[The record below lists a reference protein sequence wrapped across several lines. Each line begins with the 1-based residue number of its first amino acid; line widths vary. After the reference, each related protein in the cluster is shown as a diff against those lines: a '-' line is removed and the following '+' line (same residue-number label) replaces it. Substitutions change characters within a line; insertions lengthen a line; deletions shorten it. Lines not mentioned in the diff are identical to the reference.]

1 MSAPKSPREPD
12 AMRQVKTDGVPM
24 ARAMGSEA
32 HEAAA
37 VPEPPQVAAALAKA
51 VDDIKPSEA
60 HLRHILDTLPI
71 LAWCHLPDGSNA
83 FFNQRWHDY
92 TGLSPE
98 EAHGWGW
105 HVTIH
110 PDDLGRVMDTWHTL
124 LASGEPGEIEARWR
138 RCDGV
143 YRWFLFRAV
152 PLRDA
157 RGHIVKWYG
166 THTDIEDRKTAE
178 AVLRRSE
185 TFLAESQRLS
195 HAGSWSWHVAT
206 GKIWWS
212 QETYRI
218 FNVDPDTGA
227 PNLEQSIHLFVP
239 AEQPMVR
246 RICARAIREKTGFA
260 FETRA
265 PGVDGTH
272 KHLHVVAHPVLNG
285 AGELMEFVGTT
296 IDVTEQKRAESLLSA
311 ERRTLAM
318 IASGASLTA
327 ILEEVCRAIE
337 AQAPN
342 IMSTVLL
349 MDPDGKRLWP
359 AAGPRVPSGWTQAIT
374 PLPIGPGVGS
384 CGTAAFLKQPVIVAD
399 IATDPL
405 WALADYREVAL
416 RHGLRAAWSQPILAK
431 HQEVLGTF
439 AIYYAEP
446 RSPTGSDLHLI
457 AGAGHVA
464 LIAIEGERAQ
474 GALTQAFEELKQSEA
489 QLRKI
494 IDTIP
499 TLAWCSLPDG
509 SKEFFNQ
516 RWHGYTGLSPEEAQ
530 GWGWQV
536 TIHPEDVG
544 HVTDKWRTCLAAGEP
559 GEVEGRLRRCDGAY
573 RWFLFRAEPLRD
585 GLGHVVKWYGT
596 DTDIEDLKRAEERLR
611 QDEKELRR
619 IIDAIPQLIVVLGPD
634 GRTLYANQSVLEYTG
649 LTLDEMM
656 AGDFRARV
664 FHPEDVERLHDER
677 QEALARG
684 IPFANEQRAR
694 RKDGQYRWFLIHYNP
709 LRDDQGRLLR
719 WYATGTD
726 IEERKQAEE
735 RMRNENL
742 ALRED
747 IDRASMFEEIVGS
760 SAALRRVLAQVGKVA
775 GTDATVLILGETG
788 TGKELIARA
797 IHKRSHRA
805 TRAFIRV
812 NCAAIPPS
820 LLASE
825 LFGHEKGAF
834 TGALQ
839 RRLGRF
845 EAAHGGTIFLDEIGD
860 LPAET
865 QIALLRVLQER
876 EFERVGSSH
885 PIAVDVRVLAATNR
899 DLQAAVVA
907 GTFRQ
912 DLFYRLNVFP
922 IQLPSLRERVDD
934 IPLLV
939 AYLIERYAKKAGKK
953 IRTIQKQTLELFQAY
968 DWPGNIRELQNVI
981 ERAVILCESGTFAVE
996 ESWLKREV
1004 PLRSGPAVPFVASR
1018 AEHERALIEAAL
1030 SECRGRVS
1038 GPSGAAAKLGM
1049 PRQTLESK
1057 IKTLG
1062 IHLQQFKT

>member
-1 MSAPKSPREPD
+1 
-12 AMRQVKTDGVPM
+12 MRQVKTDGVPM

-71 LAWCHLPDGSNA
+71 LAWCHLPDSSNA

-110 PDDLGRVMDTWHTL
+110 PDDLERVMDTWQTL
-124 LASGEPGEIEARWR
+124 LASGEPGAIEARWR

-166 THTDIEDRKTAE
+166 THTHIEDRKTAE

-227 PNLEQSIHLFVP
+227 PNLEQSMHLFVP

-272 KHLHVVAHPVLNG
+272 KHLHVVVHPVLNG
-285 AGELMEFVGTT
+285 AGEL
-296 IDVTEQKRAESLLSA
+296 
-311 ERRTLAM
+311 
-318 IASGASLTA
+318 
-327 ILEEVCRAIE
+327 
-337 AQAPN
+337 
-342 IMSTVLL
+342 
-349 MDPDGKRLWP
+349 
-359 AAGPRVPSGWTQAIT
+359 
-374 PLPIGPGVGS
+374 
-384 CGTAAFLKQPVIVAD
+384 
-399 IATDPL
+399 
-405 WALADYREVAL
+405 
-416 RHGLRAAWSQPILAK
+416 
-431 HQEVLGTF
+431 
-439 AIYYAEP
+439 YAEP

-474 GALTQAFEELKQSEA
+474 GALTQAFEEIKQSEA

-516 RWHGYTGLSPEEAQ
+516 RWHSYTGLSPEEAQ

-544 HVTDKWRTCLAAGEP
+544 HVMDTWRTCLAAGEP
-559 GEVEGRLRRCDGAY
+559 GEVEGRLRRFDGAY

-585 GLGHVVKWYGT
+585 ALGHIVKWYGT
-596 DTDIEDLKRAEERLR
+596 DTDIDDLKRAEERLR

-634 GRTLYANQSVLEYTG
+634 GRTLYANWCCAKTSIAPRCSRKSSVPPPRSGGCWRT
-649 LTLDEMM
+649 
-656 AGDFRARV
+656 
-664 FHPEDVERLHDER
+664 
-677 QEALARG
+677 
-684 IPFANEQRAR
+684 
-694 RKDGQYRWFLIHYNP
+694 W
-709 LRDDQGRLLR
+709 
-719 WYATGTD
+719 
-726 IEERKQAEE
+726 
-735 RMRNENL
+735 
-742 ALRED
+742 
-747 IDRASMFEEIVGS
+747 
-760 SAALRRVLAQVGKVA
+760 GK
-775 GTDATVLILGETG
+775 
-788 TGKELIARA
+788 
-797 IHKRSHRA
+797 
-805 TRAFIRV
+805 
-812 NCAAIPPS
+812 
-820 LLASE
+820 
-825 LFGHEKGAF
+825 
-834 TGALQ
+834 
-839 RRLGRF
+839 
-845 EAAHGGTIFLDEIGD
+845 
-860 LPAET
+860 
-865 QIALLRVLQER
+865 
-876 EFERVGSSH
+876 
-885 PIAVDVRVLAATNR
+885 
-899 DLQAAVVA
+899 
-907 GTFRQ
+907 
-912 DLFYRLNVFP
+912 
-922 IQLPSLRERVDD
+922 
-934 IPLLV
+934 
-939 AYLIERYAKKAGKK
+939 
-953 IRTIQKQTLELFQAY
+953 
-968 DWPGNIRELQNVI
+968 WPGQMPPY
-981 ERAVILCESGTFAVE
+981 S
-996 ESWLKREV
+996 SWVK
-1004 PLRSGPAVPFVASR
+1004 PG
-1018 AEHERALIEAAL
+1018 
-1030 SECRGRVS
+1030 RG
-1038 GPSGAAAKLGM
+1038 KN
-1049 PRQTLESK
+1049 
-1057 IKTLG
+1057 
-1062 IHLQQFKT
+1062 